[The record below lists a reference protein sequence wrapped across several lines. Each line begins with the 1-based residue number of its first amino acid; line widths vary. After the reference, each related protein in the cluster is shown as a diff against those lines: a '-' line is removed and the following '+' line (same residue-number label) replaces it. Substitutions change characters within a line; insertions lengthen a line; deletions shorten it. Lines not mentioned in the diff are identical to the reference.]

1 MKYTTWT
8 ALVFEALAGIVSDPY
23 GGVGLP
29 TVAAA
34 LGFDGLIWDDFVKGE
49 GLPHALMSA
58 MYDLE
63 QLSLVHFENVGHG
76 NVLTSFGRDVADAG
90 IASIWPEFA
99 RVHVSAREAS
109 LLTGLYEA
117 SAVEE
122 EGWADLLLVDAGE
135 AAPLG
140 GLDGGDDYADRIARM
155 TLLTDMER
163 KGLLAPG
170 PAYGGGSMFER
181 PTYLA
186 AVLLSENVE
195 WVLSHSVGSSDTS
208 SPAPGSESK
217 PASPR
222 VMGRPKGSRYIADRE
237 AVLDAYRRAKLRPD
251 RNPSKD
257 PSREIVAIELDVSR
271 RTLSDYLRSEGIP
284 WPPE

>member
-1 MKYTTWT
+1 VKYTTWT
-8 ALVFEALAGIVSDPY
+8 ALVFEALTGIVSDPY

-29 TVAAA
+29 AVGAA
-34 LGFDGLIWDDFVKGE
+34 LGFDGLSYDDFVKGE

-58 MYDLE
+58 MYDLDR
-63 QLSLVHFENVGHG
+63 LGLVHFENVGYG
-76 NVLTSFGRDVADAG
+76 NVLTPVGRDVADAG

-122 EGWADLLLVDAGE
+122 EGWADLLLVDADE
-135 AAPLG
+135 AAPMD
-140 GLDGGDDYADRIARM
+140 GLDGGDDYAARIARM
-155 TLLTDMER
+155 TLLGDLER
-163 KGLLAPG
+163 KGLLAAG
-170 PAYGGGSMFER
+170 PAYGGSPSFER

-186 AVLLSENVE
+186 TVLLSESLERVPAH
-195 WVLSHSVGSSDTS
+195 LVGSSDPFR
-208 SPAPGSESK
+208 PAPGSEPK

-222 VMGRPKGSRYIADRE
+222 VKGRPTGTRYISDRE
-237 AVLDAYRRAKLRPD
+237 SVFDAYRRAKLRPD
-251 RNPSKD
+251 RNPSKT
-257 PSREIVAIELDVSR
+257 PSLEIVARELDVSA
-271 RTLSDYLRSEGIP
+271 RTLSDYLKIEGIR